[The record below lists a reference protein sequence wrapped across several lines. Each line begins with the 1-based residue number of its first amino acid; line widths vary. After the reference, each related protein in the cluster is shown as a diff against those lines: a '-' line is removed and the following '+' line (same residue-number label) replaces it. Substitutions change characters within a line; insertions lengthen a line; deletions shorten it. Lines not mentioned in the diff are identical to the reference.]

1 MIRREAGF
9 ALVVALSAA
18 ILLGLLAGLA
28 TGVGRPYPGFF
39 FGVDY
44 RIFPVEAA
52 ARAAGLAHGDRIV
65 SVDGAAPLTL
75 MAEVRGGRTPIRYE
89 VERAGRRFQV
99 ELSVMARRPIDGGR
113 REDG

>member
-52 ARAAGLAHGDRIV
+52 ARAAGLAH
-65 SVDGAAPLTL
+65 DGAAPLML

-99 ELSVMARRPIDGGR
+99 ELSVMTKRPIDGGR